1 MLFLSLRV
9 SRAVDHLEQTPV
21 RHLLEH
27 SDSCLLTRIE
37 QRTDGVQELYL
48 IRLQVRIGFIEFTD
62 GMQDFIVCAIR
73 ALNQRPELLHDFQ
86 SARTNLK
93 PVFDVLLYNRSDFC
107 ELFRIGLDDAVKLG
121 DVEIQDVAFNFQW
134 RLPLQGHSNAARQDK
149 EQGGI
154 NELFHCRRGEPFSA
168 D

>member
-1 MLFLSLRV
+1 MVGSRFCTIADDRQQESNRQLFLTLRV

-27 SDSCLLTRIE
+27 TDSCLLTRIE

-48 IRLQVRIGFIEFTD
+48 IRMQVRIGFIEFTD

-93 PVFDVLLYNRSDFC
+93 PVFDVSFITDRTFVNCS
-107 ELFRIGLDDAVKLG
+107 GLVLTT
-121 DVEIQDVAFNFQW
+121 
-134 RLPLQGHSNAARQDK
+134 L
-149 EQGGI
+149 
-154 NELFHCRRGEPFSA
+154 
-168 D
+168 